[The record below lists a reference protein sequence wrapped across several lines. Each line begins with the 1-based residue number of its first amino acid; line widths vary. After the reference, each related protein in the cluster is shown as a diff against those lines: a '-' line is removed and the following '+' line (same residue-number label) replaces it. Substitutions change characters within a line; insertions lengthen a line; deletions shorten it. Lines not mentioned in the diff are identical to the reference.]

1 MNIALS
7 AVVIFILLLPPIAFY
22 FSYVMGAFAKANP
35 KLGLLEGLMLS
46 AIVSILMHAIALL
59 LIKKEIRFDILALL
73 LGGDLKGFN
82 DKVTNQGFRQ
92 MLLNFV
98 WYNASLVG
106 AAIILARLCRWM
118 VQLTGWHVNSGALRI
133 YNHWGYLLLGY
144 MGDDRIG
151 HRKPV
156 EFDIIF
162 IDALVNTTSGTMI
175 YSGYL
180 IDCVCFGETLD
191 RIYLSDTVKREFKI
205 NQQNDKGNVLVNQ
218 AGEPIEIDGD
228 TMVIPYSSIINMNF
242 HFIELPEGFDNLEEE
257 TDEIEISKQA
267 RS

>member
-7 AVVIFILLLPPIAFY
+7 AVVIIILLLPAIALY

-46 AIVSILMHAIALL
+46 AIVSIIMHAIALL
-59 LIKKEIRFDILALL
+59 LIQKNIRFDILALL

-82 DKVTNQGFRQ
+82 DKVSNQAFRQ

-106 AAIILARLCRWM
+106 GAIILGRICRWL
-118 VQLTGWHVNSGALRI
+118 VQLTGWHVNSGVLRI
-133 YNHWGYLLLGY
+133 YNHWGYLMLGY
-144 MGDDRIG
+144 IGDGR
-151 HRKPV
+151 RKPV
-156 EFDIIF
+156 EFDIVF
-162 IDALVNTTSGTMI
+162 IDALVNTSSGTMI

-180 IDCVCFGETLD
+180 VDCVCYGETLD

-205 NQQNDKGNVLVNQ
+205 NQQNDKGNILVNQ

-228 TMVIPYSSIINMNF
+228 TMVIPYSSIINLNL
-242 HFIELPEGFDNLEEE
+242 HFIELPEEFDNLGEE
-257 TDEIEISKQA
+257 TDEIEITKQA
-267 RS
+267 